1 VLLCAAYN
9 KKTTNMGQPFAIND
23 ANAANC
29 GKEPSL
35 PRFRTKAKI
44 CYRVKKTFNNHLG
57 FERGLW
63 KHQTKAFADVSKGRV
78 FGTGLQIAAS
88 FTTPSLANGPPDGR
102 PVAGRTQV

>member
-9 KKTTNMGQPFAIND
+9 KKTTNMGQPFAVND

-44 CYRVKKTFNNHLG
+44 RYRVKKTFNNHLG

-63 KHQTKAFADVSKGRV
+63 KHQTKAFADVSKSSV
-78 FGTGLQIAAS
+78 FGTGLQMETS
-88 FTTPSLANGPPDGR
+88 FNTPLLANGPPNGR
-102 PVAGRTQV
+102 PAAGRMQV